1 MRECRLCF
9 IQFQSPVDN
18 WLLIGFKEIFS
29 VKRKLKQSNDQKT
42 TKGNLPISVECL
54 VGLVFNGEYAV
65 LHSQLEGGN
74 NMKLAGSQLI
84 KLYMHTPVLIGNIHY
99 TSTREARLSDVL
111 NGVSDTGPVRRG
123 KFLELT
129 DVTIRNRDGEEEKL
143 KFSYI
148 NKSTVQLAVTL
159 GGSDSGRSTGE
170 NKGSRSYPFVEKSP
184 MPVRIETHDYIV
196 NGNMYCMNYQSI
208 WQVLEDT
215 PAFLPL
221 TQVQVY
227 TLANGA
233 PEVFPF
239 AAVNK
244 EHILSLQDGNVK
256 QKTDEEPTIAEVLRN
271 RDETVKIRVS
281 Q

>member
-1 MRECRLCF
+1 MEL
-9 IQFQSPVDN
+9 
-18 WLLIGFKEIFS
+18 
-29 VKRKLKQSNDQKT
+29 
-42 TKGNLPISVECL
+42 GNS
-54 VGLVFNGEYAV
+54 
-65 LHSQLEGGN
+65 H
-74 NMKLAGSQLI
+74 LI
-84 KLYMHTPVLIGNIHY
+84 KLYSQIQVFIGNIHY
-99 TSTREARLSDVL
+99 NTSILETRLSDAF

-129 DVTIRNRDGEEEKL
+129 DVTIRNGDGREEKL

-148 NKSTVQLAVTL
+148 SKSTVQLAVTL

-170 NKGSRSYPFVEKSP
+170 NKGSRPYPFVEKSP
-184 MPVRIETHDYIV
+184 IPVRIETHDYIV
-196 NGNMYCMNYQSI
+196 NGNMYCMNYQNI

-215 PAFLPL
+215 PTFLPL

-256 QKTDEEPTIAEVLRN
+256 QKAD
-271 RDETVKIRVS
+271 
-281 Q
+281 

>member
-1 MRECRLCF
+1 
-9 IQFQSPVDN
+9 
-18 WLLIGFKEIFS
+18 
-29 VKRKLKQSNDQKT
+29 
-42 TKGNLPISVECL
+42 
-54 VGLVFNGEYAV
+54 LVFNGEYAV
-65 LHSQLEGGN
+65 LHSQLKGGK
-74 NMKLAGSQLI
+74 NMELAGSQLI

-99 TSTREARLSDVL
+99 TSTPEARLSDVL

-129 DVTIRNRDGEEEKL
+129 DVTIRNGDGGEEKL

-148 NKSTVQLAVTL
+148 SKSTVQLAVTL
-159 GGSDSGRSTGE
+159 GGSESGRSTDE
-170 NKGSRSYPFVEKSP
+170 NKGSRPYPFVEKSP
-184 MPVRIETHDYIV
+184 ISVRIETQDYIV
-196 NGNMYCMNYQSI
+196 KGNMYCMNYQSI
-208 WQVLEDT
+208 WQVLEDAPT
-215 PAFLPL
+215 FLPL

-227 TLANGA
+227 TLANGT
-233 PEVFPF
+233 PEVFSF